1 MTDSTQAFSL
11 RGKVA
16 LVTGAANGIGLD
28 CARVL
33 AGAGARVMA
42 TDVDHSAC
50 AAAAA
55 ALRAEGLE
63 VQARAHDVTQEAD
76 WQASVDATV
85 SALGGLD
92 VLVNSAGI
100 YQGGTL
106 ESNTLEEVRRVHRVN
121 VDSIFLGMKYAA
133 LAMKPGG
140 AAGRGGSIVNMS
152 SVAGLIGVPG
162 HTAYG
167 SSKGAVRLYTRHAA
181 AEFGALGYGIR
192 VNSVH
197 PGLIQTSMGDKVFA
211 DFVEIGLAPGVDE
224 ARNIVLGMTVL
235 GRLGTPRDVANM
247 VLFLASDASS
257 YVTGAEFVVD
267 GGMSAR

>member
-1 MTDSTQAFSL
+1 MEALQAFSL
-11 RGKVA
+11 AGKVA
-16 LVTGAANGIGLD
+16 LVTGAAGGIGRE

-33 AGAGARVMA
+33 AAGGARVMMS
-42 TDVDHSAC
+42 DLDHAAC

-55 ALRAEGLE
+55 ALRAEVGAA
-63 VQARAHDVTQEAD
+63 QACAQDVTVEAD
-76 WQASVDATV
+76 WQASIEATL
-85 SALGGLD
+85 AAFGGLD
-92 VLVNSAGI
+92 VLVNNAGI

-106 ESNTLEEVRRVHRVN
+106 ESNTLEDVRRVHRVN

-133 LAMKPGG
+133 QAMKPGG
-140 AAGRGGSIVNMS
+140 AAGRGGSIVNLS

-167 SSKGAVRLYTRHAA
+167 STKGAVRLYSRHAA
-181 AEFGALGYGIR
+181 VEFGALGYGIR

-197 PGLIQTSMGDKVFA
+197 PGLIETAMGDKVFE
-211 DFVEIGLAPGVDE
+211 DFVGIGLAPTPDE
-224 ARNIVLGMTVL
+224 ARTVVLGMTAS